1 MGKRRQGV
9 GSCSICALSTSR
21 GAPSLSWHRSRRGR
35 RCWSLWPFPLGRA
48 ATAFSVTQSSF
59 LGVIHIFQVAW
70 GPVHC
75 GRLPR
80 VLLWPAQPAVGATG
94 RIVTRKLPRTA
105 TGATTRL
112 RTHSGASSIYTAT
125 TIHTRAPTSTEFGP
139 TLRHTASTL
148 RVHAAESGCAPC
160 NMAEQ

>member
-1 MGKRRQGV
+1 MGKPRQGV

-94 RIVTRKLPRTA
+94 GIVTRKLPRTA

-112 RTHSGASSIYTAT
+112 RTHSGASSIFTVVDVSRRSYVSLRT
-125 TIHTRAPTSTEFGP
+125 GP
-139 TLRHTASTL
+139 SLRHTKSCANNLSQNNEIGSL
-148 RVHAAESGCAPC
+148 RRLG
-160 NMAEQ
+160 